1 MAKKKYSSTVAST
14 QTASSG
20 PDASADQPSRRLR
33 LPPYKLLR
41 MRRMQHPRQLPP
53 AWRVLIAAVSVL
65 WQERLLFLS
74 IGGIYIALYLVFV
87 HGLGNTVDPQS
98 VRQQLSTGVAGNA
111 GQFFRGIGAFATL
124 LAGSNGSATD
134 AGSVYQI
141 VLGLITSLALIWSL
155 RQVSGNSTA
164 TVRGAFYKGSAPL
177 VPFVL
182 VLAIL
187 MLELVPLLLGGG
199 LYNMA
204 VTYGIA
210 ITPLEQ
216 ALWGLLF
223 FVLAVVSLY
232 MVCYS
237 LFAVYIVTL
246 PDMKPIEAVRKSW
259 RLVQYR
265 LLPVIRKLL
274 FLLVVLA
281 VVGCLI
287 VLPAVLFV
295 PIIAQWALLV
305 MSVVGLMVLHAYLYT
320 LYKELIA

>member
-1 MAKKKYSSTVAST
+1 
-14 QTASSG
+14 
-20 PDASADQPSRRLR
+20 
-33 LPPYKLLR
+33 
-41 MRRMQHPRQLPP
+41 
-53 AWRVLIAAVSVL
+53 
-65 WQERLLFLS
+65 
-74 IGGIYIALYLVFV
+74 
-87 HGLGNTVDPQS
+87 
-98 VRQQLSTGVAGNA
+98 QQLSTGVAGNA

-237 LFAVYIVTL
+237 VFAVYIVTL